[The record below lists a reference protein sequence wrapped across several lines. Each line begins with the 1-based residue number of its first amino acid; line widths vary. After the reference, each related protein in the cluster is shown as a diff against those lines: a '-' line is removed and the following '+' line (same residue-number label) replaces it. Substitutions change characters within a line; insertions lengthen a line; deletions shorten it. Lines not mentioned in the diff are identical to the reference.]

1 MNKSSMRYFDLAYQ
15 YQIAALTLYH
25 ELLDAP
31 YLYNPIA
38 YLFRQTVELQL
49 KGLIIQEVKQI
60 GRKPVAKIKIGSHK
74 MNSMHSLVELWDYYL
89 SITHKSINTAQTDLI
104 NKVVKHLN
112 KSGYVARFR
121 YPDGK
126 SSDNPNKRIVFPLEP
141 IKLDTSNVAPDL
153 ADAIPNIAISQT
165 KVKVIKK
172 GPRILTMLPN
182 VIEATE
188 CLFDLAGY

>member
-1 MNKSSMRYFDLAYQ
+1 MG
-15 YQIAALTLYH
+15 I
-25 ELLDAP
+25 
-31 YLYNPIA
+31 
-38 YLFRQTVELQL
+38 FRQTVELQL

-126 SSDNPNKRIVFPLEP
+126 SSDNQNKRIVFPLEP

-172 GPRILTMLPN
+172 AL
-182 VIEATE
+182 
-188 CLFDLAGY
+188 DY